1 MSAFKI
7 LMVVVYFGSQACIW
21 KSDTGEIVAQCEV
34 KICETYFGQ
43 KILFSFAKQVN
54 VGMVAW
60 SPDGKQLAVL
70 RSDVAHEVNIT
81 GQLSSSKIRTNKDEL
96 WLR

>member
-1 MSAFKI
+1 
-7 LMVVVYFGSQACIW
+7 MVVVYFGSQACIW

-34 KICETYFGQ
+34 KICDFFLGDNYF
-43 KILFSFAKQVN
+43 FFAKQMN
-54 VGMVAW
+54 AGMVAW

-81 GQLSSSKIRTNKDEL
+81 GQLSSSKIQTNKDEL

>member
-1 MSAFKI
+1 M
-7 LMVVVYFGSQACIW
+7 VYFGSQACIW

-43 KILFSFAKQVN
+43 KIFIFAKQVN

-81 GQLSSSKIRTNKDEL
+81 GQLSSSKIQTNKDEL

>member
-7 LMVVVYFGSQACIW
+7 LIVEVYFGSQACIW

-34 KICETYFGQ
+34 KICKTNFGQ
-43 KILFSFAKQVN
+43 FFFAKQVN

-81 GQLSSSKIRTNKDEL
+81 GQLPSSKIQTNKDEL